1 MVPYEASMD
10 NERMFLL
17 FSLSFLMIFSNSIFL
32 QYENLEQLCNDPR
45 VRAAV
50 LTEMDAVGMEAQ
62 VILKINY
69 LASIVVLSFEASV
82 ITAVERFRICKS
94 CNFSA

>member
-10 NERMFLL
+10 NEGMFLL

-32 QYENLEQLCNDPR
+32 QNENLEQLCNDPR

-62 VILKINY
+62 VILKKNY